1 MFGKNSKFSG
11 KGKTVWNRRG
21 PAAGDYMFMSHRSQ
35 EPAHEGLFGQVKQEA
50 LFDFGMRLGEGTG
63 AVIGMSL
70 LEAAAKIYSEMAT
83 FKNAGVSHKGNDEGW
98 MEELLRMAMILAE
111 RR

>member
-1 MFGKNSKFSG
+1 LIAHRLN
-11 KGKTVWNRRG
+11 

-35 EPAHEGLFGQVKQEA
+35 EPAHKGLLDQVKQEA

-83 FKNAGVSHKGNDEGW
+83 IKNAGVSHKGNDEG
-98 MEELLRMAMILAE
+98 
-111 RR
+111 